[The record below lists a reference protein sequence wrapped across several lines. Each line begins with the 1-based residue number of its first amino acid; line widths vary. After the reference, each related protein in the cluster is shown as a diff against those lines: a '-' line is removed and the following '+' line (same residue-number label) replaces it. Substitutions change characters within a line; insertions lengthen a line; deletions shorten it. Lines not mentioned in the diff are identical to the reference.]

1 MTELSVEF
9 GYYPHPL
16 DVAAGPIRVEAL
28 SGLDQTVTDMEASN
42 GIENGWIYAPQQQR
56 RDFMSGN
63 IVTLPYPSRIFGLP
77 KTHKLT
83 HDRAD
88 GADHLTFHIWSL
100 SFFTGMRL
108 TTTDAGF
115 VDATPL
121 KPGALV
127 DFVPGRIDLQKA
139 LNLADRFWLDNKKE
153 PHRARLVAAAIHAL
167 FLAHNPLLLQ
177 FERFLLLYSGLDACY
192 ALASSLHSAPPRLGY
207 AKRLQWMCSLF
218 GMAVPPW
225 GDPSAAYGPE
235 AALLR
240 NETVHEALFVGE
252 PLGFAIHGIGTNRNL
267 PLEMEAL
274 ICRLLVALLGAPTA
288 RYVASPVNT
297 RQRHALDLP

>member
-1 MTELSVEF
+1 MTSLSAQF
-9 GYYPHPL
+9 GYYPRSL
-16 DVAAGPIRVEAL
+16 DVAAGPVRVEPL
-28 SGLDQTVTDMEASN
+28 PDLQQTVADMEASN
-42 GIENGWIYAPQQQR
+42 GIENGWIYAPPRQR
-56 RDFMSGN
+56 RDMMSGN
-63 IVTLPYPSRIFGLP
+63 IETLPYPSRIFGLP
-77 KTHKLT
+77 KTHTLT
-83 HDRAD
+83 HDSPD
-88 GADHLTFHIWSL
+88 GADHLTFHVWCL

-108 TTTDAGF
+108 TTTEAGF

-127 DFVPGRIDLQKA
+127 DFVPGRIDIRKA
-139 LNLADRFWLDNKKE
+139 LELAERFWTDNKNE

-177 FERFLLLYSGLDACY
+177 FERFLLLYSSLDACY
-192 ALASSLHSAPPRLGY
+192 ALASSLHPAPPGLGY
-207 AKRLQWMCSLF
+207 AKRIRWMCSLF
-218 GMAVPPW
+218 GMPVPPW
-225 GDPSAAYGPE
+225 ADPSAASGPE

-240 NETVHEALFVGE
+240 NETVHEALFAGE
-252 PLGFAIHGIGTNRNL
+252 PLGFAVHGVGSNRNL

-288 RYVASPVNT
+288 HYVASPVNT

>member
-1 MTELSVEF
+1 MTRLSVEF
-9 GYYPHPL
+9 GYYPHSL
-16 DVAAGPIRVEAL
+16 DVDAGPIRVEPRPGFDL
-28 SGLDQTVTDMEASN
+28 TVADMEASN
-42 GIENGWIYAPQQQR
+42 GIENGWIYAPLRQR
-56 RDFMSGN
+56 RDFMSGK
-63 IVTLPYPSRIFGLP
+63 IETLPYPSRIFGLP
-77 KTHKLT
+77 KTHILT
-83 HDRAD
+83 HEHAD
-88 GADHLTFHIWSL
+88 NTDHLTFHIWCL

-108 TTTDAGF
+108 TTTEAGF

-121 KPGALV
+121 KPGTLV
-127 DFVPGRIDLQKA
+127 DFVPGRADLQKA
-139 LNLADRFWLDNKKE
+139 LQLADRFWVDNKSE
-153 PHRARLVAAAIHAL
+153 PHRARLVAAAVHAL

-192 ALASSLHSAPPRLGY
+192 ALASSLHTAPPRLGY
-207 AKRLQWMCSLF
+207 AKRVQWMCGLL

-225 GDPSAAYGPE
+225 ADPSSASGPE

-252 PLGFAIHGIGTNRNL
+252 PLGFAIHGVGTNRNL

-288 RYVASPVNT
+288 RYVTTPVNT